1 LGLKQNKKAL
11 AALLIALIVIG
22 VVIVVV
28 GVTVTVFLIYASP
41 GNPKTQAYSNTNFT
55 SLEVGSAFKVDIKQ
69 ADSYSVKITAGERV
83 FDQIEVTQTGE
94 TLQIGVKPGLFFG
107 ILDAKAEITMPTI
120 ETLTL
125 SGATSGTMDGF
136 NSTSSFTTKIS
147 GASSLDMIDAHF
159 GDVTVDLSGASVLT
173 GQGTGGNLVC
183 DVSGAS
189 NLDLE
194 NFQVTDANMNLS
206 GASHAVVNPSGT
218 LTADASGASSL
229 EYVGNPTMGAI
240 NTSGGSRVNKK

>member
-1 LGLKQNKKAL
+1 
-11 AALLIALIVIG
+11 
-22 VVIVVV
+22 
-28 GVTVTVFLIYASP
+28 
-41 GNPKTQAYSNTNFT
+41 
-55 SLEVGSAFKVDIKQ
+55 
-69 ADSYSVKITAGERV
+69 
-83 FDQIEVTQTGE
+83 
-94 TLQIGVKPGLFFG
+94 
-107 ILDAKAEITMPTI
+107 
-120 ETLTL
+120 
-125 SGATSGTMDGF
+125 
-136 NSTSSFTTKIS
+136 
-147 GASSLDMIDAHF
+147 
-159 GDVTVDLSGASVLT
+159 VLT

-189 NLDLE
+189 NLNLE